1 VSTGR
6 DGLSRAVPATT
17 GGPRWRALVAAD
29 SRDHHRYRMPGPR
42 QPGFRPDRG
51 GRTSAS
57 GLVLDLGATMVVSL
71 TGRVL
76 VVDDEIDLARLI
88 ERYLRAAGLEVV
100 VRHNG
105 LEVVAAVREFVPDV
119 VVLDLGLPGIDG
131 IEVCRQVRAFSDCHV
146 LMLTARDDEVDKIVG
161 LSVGAD
167 DYVTKPF
174 SPRELVA
181 RVQAMVRRAQAGTLT
196 PSTPPEPAGRTH
208 VLGDLVVEEA
218 SRQVRVAGE
227 PVALTRIEFDLLAAL
242 SAHPARVLSRR
253 QLLEMVW
260 DAQWTGDEHL
270 VDVHIGRIRRK
281 LGEDVTSPRFIHT
294 IRGIG
299 YRMGVGR

>member
-1 VSTGR
+1 
-6 DGLSRAVPATT
+6 
-17 GGPRWRALVAAD
+17 
-29 SRDHHRYRMPGPR
+29 
-42 QPGFRPDRG
+42 
-51 GRTSAS
+51 
-57 GLVLDLGATMVVSL
+57 MVVSL

-88 ERYLRAAGLEVV
+88 EGYLRAAGLEVV

-105 LEVVAAVREFVPDV
+105 LDAVAAVRTFVPDV

-131 IEVCRQVRAFSDCHV
+131 IEVCRQLRAFSDCHV

-181 RVQAMVRRAQAGTLT
+181 RVQAMLRRARTRPAPT
-196 PSTPPEPAGRTH
+196 PAPVGQER
-208 VLGDLVVEEA
+208 VIGDLVVDEA
-218 SRQVRVAGE
+218 SREVHLLGE
-227 PVALTRIEFDLLAAL
+227 LVDLTRIEFDLLAAL
-242 SAHPARVLSRR
+242 AAHPGRVLSRR

-260 DAQWTGDEHL
+260 DAQWIGDEHL

-281 LGEDVTSPRFIHT
+281 FGEDVASPRFIHT

-299 YRMGVGR
+299 YRMGAGR